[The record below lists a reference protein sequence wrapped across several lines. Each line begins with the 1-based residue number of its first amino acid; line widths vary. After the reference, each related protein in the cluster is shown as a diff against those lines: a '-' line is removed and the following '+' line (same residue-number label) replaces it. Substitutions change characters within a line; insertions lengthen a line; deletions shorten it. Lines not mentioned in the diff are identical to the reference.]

1 MSNPYVAVMK
11 ERSDKE
17 LIIITTVEKHKYET
31 TALEAAIK
39 ELSLREI
46 NVEELAIQ
54 TQKAE
59 IEDQK
64 KGQLDDRLSSTS
76 DRVVHAI
83 VDMIVFIIEL
93 LLLSFL
99 LSFANVILGVGGLPP
114 MILFLCVLLYYI
126 LVYSI
131 PEFLFKKTLGKVLTG
146 SHVLKSNGEAMTFG
160 DALSRSACRLI
171 PFDSVSFLMSTR
183 GWHDTLS
190 DTIVI
195 KDKAII
201 VG

>member
-46 NVEELAIQ
+46 DAEELAIRSQ
-54 TQKAE
+54 EVE

-64 KGQLDDRLSSTS
+64 KGQLDDRLASTS

-83 VDMIVFIIEL
+83 VDRIVFIIGL

-99 LSFANVILGVGGLPP
+99 LSFVNVILGGLPP
-114 MILFLCVLLYYI
+114 MMLFICLLLYYI

-171 PFDSVSFLMSTR
+171 PFDWVSFLMSTR